1 MEPDR
6 LPLKMLF
13 RWKWSV
19 ITTISFGDPS
29 KYERNQ
35 KSVAIASKSSCA

>member
-13 RWKWSV
+13 RG
-19 ITTISFGDPS
+19 ITTILFGDPS
-29 KYERNQ
+29 KYEQNQ